1 MQKKKEGKK
10 IEDQR
15 VFDHIKSIKKT
26 YTAAK
31 QQITAPVVEE
41 MKALREVFIELQ
53 HPTLVKSVRLVY
65 EYAAE
70 FGEFSIAPWE
80 EDADAN
86 SFEYYLELLENP
98 FNKYNREEIKE
109 LNIFLKGRLNGEDIE
124 FNVFSDEEEENEE
137 GEA

>member
-1 MQKKKEGKK
+1 MQKKKDGKK

-15 VFDHIKSIKKT
+15 VFDLINAIR
-26 YTAAK
+26 AAYADNK
-31 QQITAPVVEE
+31 QEISGSVVEKMQE
-41 MKALREVFIELQ
+41 LRNVFIELQ

-70 FGEFSIAPWE
+70 FGAFSIEPWE
-80 EDADAN
+80 EDTETN

-109 LNIFLKGRLNGEDIE
+109 LNNFLKGRLNGEE
-124 FNVFSDEEEENEE
+124 VVFHVSIDEDEEEDED
-137 GEA
+137 A